1 MSKARTTENDQDV
14 GRFLAGVKD
23 SEQKADCETLL
34 AMLGEITGEKPRM
47 WGSSIIGFGKYHY
60 VYDSGR
66 EGDWPII
73 GFSPRARNLSI
84 YIMPGFS
91 GFAAQ
96 LERLGKHKTGKSC
109 LYINRLADVDPAV
122 LRTIA
127 ERSVAEMRRKYP
139 D

>member
-1 MSKARTTENDQDV
+1 MGKVRTAENDQDV
-14 GRFLAGVKD
+14 GRFLSRVKD

-66 EGDWPII
+66 EGEWPII

-96 LERLGKHKTGKSC
+96 LKKLGKHKTGKSC
-109 LYINRLADVDPAV
+109 LYINRLADVELEV
-122 LRTIA
+122 LKEIA
-127 ERSVAEMRRKYP
+127 AQSVAEMRERYP
-139 D
+139 A